1 MWTPLPA
8 SPLPGGR
15 SLGGASPAILTAL
28 VHRPVPCT
36 TSRRPHTVPS
46 PLPGGRSYLN
56 SSPLFRGEAGRGVD
70 RAPAVR
76 CGSSRARPRRSPEP
90 RDSRSGSPCI
100 PVVRAGP
107 FAPRPLP
114 AVRRVARH
122 RFPRPDADGDRRSRR
137 CVHRWEIDAGSGNH
151 PAVAREAASTND
163 ARPTSA
169 RCATAWRAR
178 VCSCGPPPPGLPPGR
193 GEELR
198 WGLFPGK
205 GEFRWASLCEGV
217 EYGGFSLAGG
227 GGGAGSIGKPCR
239 ERAGGRAR

>member
-1 MWTPLPA
+1 MRGAPRRQFSPCLSTGPFPARLPDA
-8 SPLPGGR
+8 PAPSPPPYQG
-15 SLGGASPAILTAL
+15 
-28 VHRPVPCT
+28 
-36 TSRRPHTVPS
+36 PHLNPS
-46 PLPGGRSYLN
+46 PLPGGRPHLN

-100 PVVRAGP
+100 PAVRAGP

-122 RFPRPDADGDRRSRR
+122 RFPRPDADGARRSRR
-137 CVHRWEIDAGSGNH
+137 CIHRWEIDAGSGSH

-178 VCSCGPPPPGLPPGR
+178 VFMWPPSRPPP
-193 GEELR
+193 
-198 WGLFPGK
+198 WQ
-205 GEFRWASLCEGV
+205 
-217 EYGGFSLAGG
+217 GG
-227 GGGAGSIGKPCR
+227 GV
-239 ERAGGRAR
+239 